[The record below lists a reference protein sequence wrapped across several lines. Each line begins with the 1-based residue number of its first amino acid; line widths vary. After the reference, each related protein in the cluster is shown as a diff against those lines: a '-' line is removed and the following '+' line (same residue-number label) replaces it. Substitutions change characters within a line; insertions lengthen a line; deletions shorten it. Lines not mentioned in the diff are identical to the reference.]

1 MEEGTVI
8 DWKRMKKKKHAFKLF
23 GHGGAIDIWS
33 MPHLFFGVV
42 AAIFAIVVGL
52 GFLPTFILI
61 LLIAIFWEWFER
73 RYLGVRENRLN
84 QSADCALPLI
94 AFSLSYPLFETVPFA
109 HGSRPAILVAAVLLF
124 FLLNYISWEARL
136 NGEREFLG

>member
-1 MEEGTVI
+1 MI
-8 DWKRMKKKKHAFKLF
+8 DWSCMKKKKHAFKLF

-33 MPHLFFGVV
+33 LLPLFCGAV
-42 AAIFAIVVGL
+42 AAIVAYAG
-52 GFLPTFILI
+52 GMDFLPTFALI

-94 AFSLSYPLFETVPFA
+94 AFSLAYPLFETVPFA
-109 HGSRPAILVAAVLLF
+109 HGSRPAILVAAVLVF

>member
-1 MEEGTVI
+1 
-8 DWKRMKKKKHAFKLF
+8 MKKKKHAFKLF
-23 GHGGAIDIWS
+23 GKGGAIDIWS

-42 AAIFAIVVGL
+42 AAIFAIVFSF
-52 GFLPTFILI
+52 GFLPIFAII
-61 LLIAIFWEWFER
+61 LLIALFWEWFER
-73 RYLGVRENRLN
+73 RYLGVRENFLN
-84 QSADCALPLI
+84 RSTDCALPLV
-94 AFSLSYPLFETVPFA
+94 AFSLAYPLFETVSFA

>member
-1 MEEGTVI
+1 MI
-8 DWKRMKKKKHAFKLF
+8 DWSCMKKKKHTFRLF

-42 AAIFAIVVGL
+42 AAIFAIVVGMD
-52 GFLPTFILI
+52 FLPTFALI

-94 AFSLSYPLFETVPFA
+94 AFSLAYPLFETVPFA